1 MTGSSAYEDDMS
13 FFDGP
18 PLDDPELAAFAD
30 SVRASLIAPVP
41 PGRQASFVSLLA
53 EEARI
58 ARAEEPTAVR
68 EPARPARRR
77 LKRVAQAFLA
87 LLLVPLA
94 GAGLAVAGVNLP
106 GPAQSAFEKIGV
118 DLPNQQGGPSDAGP
132 AADPAANGPEGAAG
146 EPAPD
151 DAGAAGAAGAKDRP
165 ASSKEPDAKDGGRG
179 DSNGR
184 GNAKGGP
191 SQNGVPPNSPSQNG
205 AGNANGRGKSD
216 QAPGH
221 SGSAGNPGG
230 NGKGNAVGRTDAV
243 PPGQANKP
251 ASPGNSADAGG
262 GSKKTP

>member
-1 MTGSSAYEDDMS
+1 MNGSSAYDDDMS

-58 ARAEEPTAVR
+58 ARAEEPTAVQ
-68 EPARPARRR
+68 EPARPSPRR
-77 LKRVAQAFLA
+77 LKLVAQAFLA

-118 DLPNQQGGPSDAGP
+118 DLPNQQGGSSDAEP
-132 AADPAANGPEGAAG
+132 AADPASNGAEGAAG
-146 EPAPD
+146 ESATD
-151 DAGAAGAAGAKDRP
+151 DAGAEDRP
-165 ASSKEPDAKDGGRG
+165 ANSKQPDPKNGGRG

-191 SQNGVPPNSPSQNG
+191 SQNGAPSSSQPQG
-205 AGNANGRGKSD
+205 GGGNASGRGKSD

-230 NGKGNAVGRTDAV
+230 NGKGNAVGRTEAV
-243 PPGQANKP
+243 PPGQAKKP
-251 ASPGNSADAGG
+251 ASPGNSAGARD
-262 GSKKTP
+262 GSKKAP